1 MVGDLIGMDLRG
13 TWLAVASACETAFT
27 DPRDI
32 TDDYQGLPA
41 AFLVAGAQT
50 LVASLWSVSDCST
63 ALLMQRFH
71 KNLYTDRM
79 SKATALGE
87 AQKWVRN
94 LTYDEI
100 NKLFKSKRDA
110 LLVQTATGMSAPDLA
125 EAFSAMKDHLR
136 GDRPF
141 ANPHFWAAF
150 QCIGAGWTPGE
161 SGDPIM

>member
-1 MVGDLIGMDLRG
+1 MYAR
-13 TWLAVASACETAFT
+13 CETAFT

-71 KNLYTDRM
+71 KNLYIDRM
-79 SKATALGE
+79 AKAAALRE
-87 AQKWVRN
+87 AQKWVRD
-94 LTYDEI
+94 LTYKEI
-100 NKLFKSKRDA
+100 KRLFESKRDA
-110 LLVQTATGMSAPDLA
+110 LLGRAATRMSASQLA
-125 EAFSAMKDHLR
+125 EAFFAVRDHLR
-136 GDRPF
+136 GDHPF

-150 QCIGAGWTPGE
+150 QCIGAGWTPAE
-161 SGDPIM
+161 E